1 MIGLIGQSSYGLYAL
16 AISVINLFLMDMG
29 LGTAL
34 TRFLSKCYA
43 ENRYDDANRYLRT
56 AFAIYTV
63 LALIVAVALLGS
75 LPVLWMNLGFKG
87 ASVAAFIVFCL
98 PCICDSICKP
108 GPASCYSDYKKGD
121 TR

>member
-1 MIGLIGQSSYGLYAL
+1 MSMEQIVGYVKPEL
-16 AISVINLFLMDMG
+16 
-29 LGTAL
+29 
-34 TRFLSKCYA
+34 
-43 ENRYDDANRYLRT
+43 
-56 AFAIYTV
+56 
-63 LALIVAVALLGS
+63 LIVAVALLGS

-108 GPASCYSDYKKGD
+108 GPAGCYSDYKKGD